1 MQQYTIQPIQYVVLH
16 ITKYKETGRIGTHID
31 RKNLTQNVAHF
42 KSDIDP
48 AMRELLGPHID
59 HTRCSMHA

>member
-1 MQQYTIQPIQYVVLH
+1 MQQYTIQPIQYSVLH

-42 KSDIDP
+42 KSDRVSQYD
-48 AMRELLGPHID
+48 LPHN
-59 HTRCSMHA
+59 